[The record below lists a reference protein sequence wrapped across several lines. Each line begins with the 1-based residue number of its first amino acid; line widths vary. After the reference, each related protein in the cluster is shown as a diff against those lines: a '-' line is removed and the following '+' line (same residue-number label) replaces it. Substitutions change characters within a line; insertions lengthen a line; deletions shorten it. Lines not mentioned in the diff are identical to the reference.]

1 MFVDEKVASDTERQ
15 LHLRLFSDSEMAR
28 RLAKLKEAL
37 NQNSIDALLL
47 SDEPNVCYV
56 SGMDVPSFATRAR
69 PIVVLIPA
77 VDEAV
82 VVCSRSQAPNARAM
96 SWIERIETFDGFE
109 EEAIAVIEKVLV
121 DLGLTRA
128 TFGCELGQEQRLG
141 LTYKGFSS
149 LQRRLS
155 GARWADAAPIIW
167 PVRQIKSDDEI
178 EYMRRAGSINAEAL
192 DQATRSAR
200 QGLSEREVSLS
211 WARTV
216 AELGGDRPGYLATH
230 SGLGNYRRVSGRA
243 TERSLEPGDLLWM
256 DAGAIYRQY
265 WSDLT
270 RLVAVGRA
278 KEQDYRRYKLAWDIV
293 GAIVEQVRVGM
304 SASDLATEASRICA
318 SVGVAMA
325 GPARIG
331 HGIGLE
337 VTEPPSVR
345 VGDETIL
352 EPGMTLAIETGVAD
366 WDGYFVLEDNI
377 VVGAKGAELLA
388 PRASRMLPVVGE

>member
-1 MFVDEKVASDTERQ
+1 MFVDEKVASETERQ

-56 SGMDVPSFATRAR
+56 SGMDVPSFSTRAR

-77 VDEAV
+77 VDEPV
-82 VVCSRSQAPNARAM
+82 VICSKSQAPNARAM
-96 SWIERIETFDGFE
+96 SWIKRIETFNGFE
-109 EEAIAVIEKVLV
+109 EEAIAVIEKILL
-121 DLGLTRA
+121 DLGLTHA

-149 LQRRLS
+149 LQRLLP

-192 DQATRSAR
+192 DRATRSAR

-256 DAGAIYRQY
+256 DTGAVYRQY

-270 RLVAVGRA
+270 RLVAVGKA

-293 GAIVEQVRVGM
+293 GAI
-304 SASDLATEASRICA
+304 C
-318 SVGVAMA
+318 
-325 GPARIG
+325 
-331 HGIGLE
+331 
-337 VTEPPSVR
+337 
-345 VGDETIL
+345 
-352 EPGMTLAIETGVAD
+352 
-366 WDGYFVLEDNI
+366 
-377 VVGAKGAELLA
+377 
-388 PRASRMLPVVGE
+388 